1 MLRTTDPTQETEPR
15 AALLRHGLRLE
26 SLTVGWNIIEGV
38 VSVAAAVAAGSV
50 ALLGFGIDSFVET
63 ASGLVLI
70 WRLRAERQTRDP
82 EAIERL
88 DRRAHKLVGLSL
100 YLLAAYIAFEAG
112 KALVTRERPEPTVIG
127 IVITSLSIAVMWWLA
142 RAKRRT
148 ARALGSRALA
158 ADSFQT
164 TACFWLSLI
173 TLAGIALNAVL
184 GWWWADPVA
193 ALSMTWFVAS
203 EGREAWR
210 GEDCGCDGR
219 SHA

>member
-1 MLRTTDPTQETEPR
+1 MHRPTITAPKPPQRE
-15 AALLRHGLRLE
+15 ALLRRGLRLE
-26 SLTVGWNIIEGV
+26 SLTVGWNIIEGA

-63 ASGLVLI
+63 TSGVILI
-70 WRLRAERQTRDP
+70 WRLRAERQARDP
-82 EAIERL
+82 LAIERL

-100 YLLAAYIAFEAG
+100 YLLATYIAFAAG
-112 KALVTRERPEPTVIG
+112 KALITRERPEPTMIG
-127 IVITSLSIAVMWWLA
+127 IAITSLSLAMMWWLA

-148 ARALGSRALA
+148 ALDLGSRALA

-173 TLAGIALNAVL
+173 TLSGIALNAAL

-193 ALSMTWFVAS
+193 ALGMTWFVMR
-203 EGREAWR
+203 EGREAWL
-210 GEDCGCDGR
+210 GQDCGCD
-219 SHA
+219 SACHE